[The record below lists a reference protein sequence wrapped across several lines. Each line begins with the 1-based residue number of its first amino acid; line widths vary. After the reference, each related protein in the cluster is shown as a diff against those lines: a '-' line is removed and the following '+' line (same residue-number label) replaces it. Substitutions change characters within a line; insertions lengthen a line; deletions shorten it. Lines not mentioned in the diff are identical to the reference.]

1 MELEDFKAKLESEVE
16 AYNELIE
23 KLNELDAERQGK
35 LARIQVLQELIQDKA
50 KEPAKKDEKGVKSAK
65 AEG

>member
-23 KLNELDAERQGK
+23 RLNELDAERQGK

-50 KEPAKKDEKGVKSAK
+50 KEPAKKEKKSVKSAK

>member
-1 MELEDFKAKLESEVE
+1 MELEDFKEKLASEVE

-35 LARIQVLQELIQDKA
+35 LARIQVLQELIEDKA
-50 KEPAKKDEKGVKSAK
+50 KEPAKKEEKGVKSAK